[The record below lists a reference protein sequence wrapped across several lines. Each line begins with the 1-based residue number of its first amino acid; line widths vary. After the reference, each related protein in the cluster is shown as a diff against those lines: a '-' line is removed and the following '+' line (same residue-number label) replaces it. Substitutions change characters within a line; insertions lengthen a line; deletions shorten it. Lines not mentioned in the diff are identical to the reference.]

1 MSPTN
6 DSLSAG
12 EIFMTDPAVDQ
23 QGEEN
28 TIGTIENRMNP
39 SQNVDIKYLRQEN
52 AFVTSGISTHFCE
65 KEILIPVHMV
75 LADFQLVGAII
86 SAVLEKISIASERD
100 GLFEYASVFEVLD
113 KKYIFQEE
121 KDYMKLSFAS

>member
-1 MSPTN
+1 MTN
-6 DSLSAG
+6 SAVG
-12 EIFMTDPAVDQ
+12 Q

-28 TIGTIENRMNP
+28 VIGTIENRMNP

-75 LADFQLVGAII
+75 LADFHLIGSII
-86 SAVLEKISIASERD
+86 SAVLEKLSIASERD
-100 GLFEYASVFEVLD
+100 GLFEYASAFEVLD

>member
-1 MSPTN
+1 
-6 DSLSAG
+6 
-12 EIFMTDPAVDQ
+12 MTDPAVDQ